1 MGDNMAEYDS
11 NIPDYEMMLMSL
23 IAVNKSLSKQIEE
36 VSNSLKE
43 LNRRLIE
50 LEKQHAKD

>member
-1 MGDNMAEYDS
+1 MSDNMAEYDS

-23 IAVNKSLSKQIEE
+23 N
-36 VSNSLKE
+36 E

-50 LEKQHAKD
+50 FEKQHTKDQEMIEYLTKQLLES